1 MLILVSLQRVKNEK
15 TKKQNKKVTLIS
27 YSSGILPKKSGFEG
41 EKHIEKRRNV

>member
-15 TKKQNKKVTLIS
+15 NQETKQKGHINFFLWNSAK
-27 YSSGILPKKSGFEG
+27 KKSGFEG